1 MDNKENKNDRTVS
14 ERYRNA
20 IGKFQSIFNGSSVF
34 GDRKDSLKYQTN
46 VGDLIKEFTLIQLIV
61 DRLDLFSDNESL
73 NEINVSYIQ
82 FINLDYYLG
91 LLYSDYLWN
100 PKTGQAPEASDPI
113 EFKEMN
119 ITIAKSKLVRFIAQ
133 LDNYGEVLSK
143 SQSSRVNSFKEIYNP
158 TYDELVTYSN
168 PALKRADKIENYKL
182 EKELK
187 GKLQILND
195 YYNQNSEKGE
205 EEDDSMFERF
215 DEEIVKAIYIDQL
228 RLFSISAFNNLELLS
243 MELQVLSNRPKQRI
257 TEIDPPKSKEE
268 PSMENDYGYTSKL
281 ESLPFNNKSKISD
294 LISKQG
300 KILQPFT
307 ITSNKQDLKLKVF
320 GTGQVLP
327 SMSVEEYLDYELANG
342 KMMKEEVKDE
352 KNDSDSDNSDEEL
365 EKRQWDDW
373 KDDNPKGSGNM
384 KANLG

>member
-20 IGKFQSIFNGSSVF
+20 IGKFQSIFNGSPGF

-100 PKTGQAPEASDPI
+100 PKSGQAPEASDPI

-158 TYDELVTYSN
+158 TYDELVSYSN

-205 EEDDSMFERF
+205 DEDDSMFERF

-281 ESLPFNNKSKISD
+281 ESLPLKNKSKISD

>member
-20 IGKFQSIFNGSSVF
+20 IGKFQSIFNGSPGF

-119 ITIAKSKLVRFIAQ
+119 ITIAKSKLVHFIAQ

-168 PALKRADKIENYKL
+168 PGLKRADKIENYKL

-281 ESLPFNNKSKISD
+281 ESLPFKNKSKISD

>member
-20 IGKFQSIFNGSSVF
+20 IGKFQSIFNGSPGF

-168 PALKRADKIENYKL
+168 PGLKRADKIENYKL

-281 ESLPFNNKSKISD
+281 ESLPFKNKSKISD

>member
-20 IGKFQSIFNGSSVF
+20 IGKFQSIFNGSPGF

-100 PKTGQAPEASDPI
+100 PKSGQAPEASDPI

-158 TYDELVTYSN
+158 TYDELVSYSN

-205 EEDDSMFERF
+205 DEDDSMFERF

-281 ESLPFNNKSKISD
+281 ESLPFKNKSKISD

>member
-20 IGKFQSIFNGSSVF
+20 IGKFQSIFNGSPGF

-119 ITIAKSKLVRFIAQ
+119 ITIAKSKLVHFIAQ

-168 PALKRADKIENYKL
+168 PGLKRADKIENYKL

-205 EEDDSMFERF
+205 DEDDSMFERF

-281 ESLPFNNKSKISD
+281 ESLPFKNKSKISD

>member
-20 IGKFQSIFNGSSVF
+20 IGKFQSIFNGSPGF

-100 PKTGQAPEASDPI
+100 PKSGQAPEASDPI

-168 PALKRADKIENYKL
+168 PGLKRADKIENYKL

-281 ESLPFNNKSKISD
+281 ESLPLKNKSKISD

>member
-20 IGKFQSIFNGSSVF
+20 IGKFQSIFNGSPGF

-100 PKTGQAPEASDPI
+100 PKSGQAPEASDPI

-205 EEDDSMFERF
+205 DEDDSMFERF

-281 ESLPFNNKSKISD
+281 ESLPLKNKSKISD

>member
-20 IGKFQSIFNGSSVF
+20 IGKFQSIFNGSPGF

-158 TYDELVTYSN
+158 TYDELVSYSN

-205 EEDDSMFERF
+205 DEDDSMFERF

-281 ESLPFNNKSKISD
+281 ESLPLKNKSKISD

>member
-20 IGKFQSIFNGSSVF
+20 IGKFQSIFNGSPGF

-100 PKTGQAPEASDPI
+100 PKSGQAPEASDPI

-168 PALKRADKIENYKL
+168 PGLKRADKIENYKL

-205 EEDDSMFERF
+205 DEDDSMFERF

-281 ESLPFNNKSKISD
+281 ESLPFKNKSKISD

>member
-20 IGKFQSIFNGSSVF
+20 IGKFQSIFNGSPGF

-100 PKTGQAPEASDPI
+100 PKSGQAPEASDPI

-119 ITIAKSKLVRFIAQ
+119 ITIAKSKLVHFIAQ

-168 PALKRADKIENYKL
+168 PGLKRADKIENYKL

-205 EEDDSMFERF
+205 DEDDSMFERF

-281 ESLPFNNKSKISD
+281 ESLPFKNKSKISD

>member
-20 IGKFQSIFNGSSVF
+20 IGKFQSIFNGSPGF
-34 GDRKDSLKYQTN
+34 GGRKDSLKHQTN

-100 PKTGQAPEASDPI
+100 PKSGQAPEASDPI

-119 ITIAKSKLVRFIAQ
+119 ITIAKSKLVHFIVQ
-133 LDNYGEVLSK
+133 LDNYGEILSK
-143 SQSSRVNSFKEIYNP
+143 SQSSRVNSFKELYNP
-158 TYDELVTYSN
+158 TYDELVIYSN

-187 GKLQILND
+187 GKLQILDD

-205 EEDDSMFERF
+205 EQDDSIFERF

-243 MELQVLSNRPKQRI
+243 MEFQVLSNRPKQRI
-257 TEIDPPKSKEE
+257 TEIDPPKSKDE

-281 ESLPFNNKSKISD
+281 ESLPFQNKSKISD

-352 KNDSDSDNSDEEL
+352 KNDSDSDSSDEEL

>member
-1 MDNKENKNDRTVS
+1 
-14 ERYRNA
+14 
-20 IGKFQSIFNGSSVF
+20 
-34 GDRKDSLKYQTN
+34 
-46 VGDLIKEFTLIQLIV
+46 
-61 DRLDLFSDNESL
+61 
-73 NEINVSYIQ
+73 
-82 FINLDYYLG
+82 
-91 LLYSDYLWN
+91 
-100 PKTGQAPEASDPI
+100 
-113 EFKEMN
+113 MN
-119 ITIAKSKLVRFIAQ
+119 ITIAKSKLVHFIAQ

-158 TYDELVTYSN
+158 TYDELVSYSN

-228 RLFSISAFNNLELLS
+228 RLYSISAFNNLELLS

>member
-20 IGKFQSIFNGSSVF
+20 IGKFQSIFNGSPGF

-158 TYDELVTYSN
+158 TYDELVSYSN

-281 ESLPFNNKSKISD
+281 ESLPFKNKSKISD

>member
-20 IGKFQSIFNGSSVF
+20 IGKFQSIFNGSPGF

-158 TYDELVTYSN
+158 TYDELVSYSN

-281 ESLPFNNKSKISD
+281 ESLPLKNKSKISD

>member
-20 IGKFQSIFNGSSVF
+20 IGKFQSIFNGSPGF

-168 PALKRADKIENYKL
+168 PGLKRADKIENYKL

-205 EEDDSMFERF
+205 DEDDSMFERF

-281 ESLPFNNKSKISD
+281 ESLPLKNKSKISD

>member
-1 MDNKENKNDRTVS
+1 MNNKDNKNQQTVS

-20 IGKFQSIFNGSSVF
+20 VGKFQSIFNGSSGF
-34 GDRKDSLKYQTN
+34 GERKDSLKYQTN
-46 VGDLIKEFTLIQLIV
+46 ISDLIKEFTLIHLIV
-61 DRLDLFSDNESL
+61 SRLDLFSENESL
-73 NEINVSYIQ
+73 DEINASYIQ
-82 FINLDYYLG
+82 FINIDYYLG
-91 LLYSDYLWN
+91 LLYSEFIWN
-100 PKTGQAPEASDPI
+100 PKTGQVPEASDPI
-113 EFKEMN
+113 EFKEEN
-119 ITIAKSKLVRFIAQ
+119 ISIAKTKLVHYIVQ
-133 LDNYGEVLSK
+133 LDNYGEILSK
-143 SQSSRVNSFKEIYNP
+143 TQSSRVNSFKELYNP
-158 TYDELVTYSN
+158 TNDELITYSN

-187 GKLQILND
+187 DKLQILND
-195 YYNQNSEKGE
+195 YYNQNPEKDE
-205 EEDDSMFERF
+205 EQDDSIFQRF
-215 DEEIVKAIYIDQL
+215 DEEVVKAIYVDQL

-243 MELQVLSNRPKQRI
+243 MELQVLSNRPRQRI
-257 TEIDPPKSKEE
+257 TEIEAPKPKEE
-268 PSMENDYGYTSKL
+268 PSLSNDYGYTTKL
-281 ESLPFNNKSKISD
+281 ESLPFKNNSKISD

-342 KMMKEEVKDE
+342 KMVKEEVKDE

-373 KDDNPKGSGNM
+373 KDDNPKGGGNM